1 MPDKGTVMRREESIR
16 MMQSETRRR
25 TRDLGWDPR
34 EIFEWEEWKIQR
46 RGRWGRRDWKV
57 EKWLHVVMRWNEKVG
72 MSRGGMVLS
81 KRNLRRKRLES
92 IALLE
97 KMVEERLII
106 ELLWWR
112 SRGQFHKSLVQS
124 SIEVDGIAS
133 REENHEAS
141 TDCVSIFLIEIH
153 WIGPNLSNHI
163 KSIRWEGLHPIR
175 KEILQPKTVTVREKD
190 CIILFKK
197 DLSDL
202 MSDLKDLIS
211 CDTIFNQQSIA
222 SLSLSPITN
231 QIKGFRIKT

>member
-97 KMVEERLII
+97 KMVEESLVI

-112 SRGQFHKSLVQS
+112 SRGKFHKSLVQS
-124 SIEVDGIAS
+124 LIEVDGVAS

-153 WIGPNLSNHI
+153 WIGPNLSNDI
-163 KSIRWEGLHPIR
+163 KSIRWEGPHPIR

-190 CIILFKK
+190 CIILF
-197 DLSDL
+197 
-202 MSDLKDLIS
+202 
-211 CDTIFNQQSIA
+211 
-222 SLSLSPITN
+222 
-231 QIKGFRIKT
+231 